1 MSSFQKNAA
10 TPHSKTA
17 LRAVFCVSHCSKVLT
32 DSQILARKPVKGHT
46 SSVCD
51 SEIHYSLHAAA
62 REARAAHVLVV
73 HLVIRHANNS
83 SS

>member
-17 LRAVFCVSHCSKVLT
+17 LRAVLCVSHYSKMLI
-32 DSQILARKPVKGHT
+32 DSQILARKPVKGHA

-62 REARAAHVLVV
+62 REARAARVVV